1 MGSEDLV
8 FQRIMCIT
16 ECSLMKILVGLLLVA
31 NIIAAVLNFAHCN
44 FIIGGLNVAAAVLL
58 TFNILEME

>member
-1 MGSEDLV
+1 
-8 FQRIMCIT
+8 
-16 ECSLMKILVGLLLVA
+16 MKILVGLLLVA

>member
-1 MGSEDLV
+1 MK
-8 FQRIMCIT
+8 T
-16 ECSLMKILVGLLLVA
+16 LMGLLLSA
-31 NIIAAVLNFAHCN
+31 NVIFAVLNFAYGN